1 MKKQGKK
8 FHEHYLCIPLIDKV
22 LSGFSIQT
30 TDYNTLANLIDNF
43 VILESIG
50 I

>member
-1 MKKQGKK
+1 MM
-8 FHEHYLCIPLIDKV
+8 DKV

-43 VILESIG
+43 VVL
-50 I
+50 